1 MTINLY
7 RISAD
12 PRALNKMSTAVLIN
26 PNPII
31 IKPTEK
37 INLLRPVFEID
48 YNDTYLTANYAYCDT
63 FDSFYFVSPPHL
75 NTGNRLEIPC
85 VIDVRQTYSNSI
97 LNVPCVI
104 VRAETQPSQII
115 DSKLPINPSRKAV
128 TSILLP
134 ERNNSFGT
142 DKAYSYLLT
151 VVGGEPTIN
160 EQGGYY
166 GS

>member
-7 RISAD
+7 KISAD
-12 PRALNKMSTAVLIN
+12 PRALNKMNTAVLLN
-26 PNPII
+26 ESPIPV
-31 IKPTEK
+31 KPTEK
-37 INLLRPVFEID
+37 VNLLRPTFEID
-48 YNDTYLTANYAYCDT
+48 YNESWLMANYAYCDT
-63 FDSFYFVSPPHL
+63 FDTFYFVSPPHL
-75 NTGNRLEIPC
+75 NTGKRLDIPC
-85 VIDVRQTYSNSI
+85 LIDVRQTYSASI

-104 VRAETQPSQII
+104 IRAETQPSQII

-142 DKAYSYLLT
+142 NKEYSYLLT

-160 EQGGYY
+160 EQG
-166 GS
+166 